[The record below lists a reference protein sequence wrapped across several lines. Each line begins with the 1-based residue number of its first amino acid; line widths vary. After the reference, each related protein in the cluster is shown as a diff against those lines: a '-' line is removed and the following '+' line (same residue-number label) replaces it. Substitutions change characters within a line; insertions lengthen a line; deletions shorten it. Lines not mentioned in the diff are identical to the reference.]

1 MLPRP
6 LRLLWDTSP
15 PGGVVLSSF
24 RSRDPEEGGGPG
36 GQGVGGGQEEEEE
49 EEEDEV
55 RLEWWEVGE
64 VYISETL
71 HLSLVSLCPF
81 ISSSQPQLFPRLL
94 LGGLPVSPLRGVPE
108 FLWFPVAV

>member
-6 LRLLWDTSP
+6 LRLLWDTSL

-49 EEEDEV
+49 EEEEV
-55 RLEWWEVGE
+55 RCGWWEVGG
-64 VYISETL
+64 YMLRRL
-71 HLSLVSLCPF
+71 HLSFRVLSLLFCLV
-81 ISSSQPQLFPRLL
+81 ISAPLA
-94 LGGLPVSPLRGVPE
+94 GYLPGSPLWGVPA
-108 FLWFPVAV
+108 FLWSSVAV

>member
-55 RLEWWEVGE
+55 RHEWWEVGE

-71 HLSLVSLCPF
+71 HLGLVPLCPF
-81 ISSSQPQLFPRLL
+81 ISSSQPQLFPRL
-94 LGGLPVSPLRGVPE
+94 
-108 FLWFPVAV
+108 